1 MKYLSIILLLFL
13 FASCTYKSRCIR
25 CKDGDTIVLDNKEV
39 IRLAEIDANELS
51 QPGGNE
57 AKLFLSSL
65 ILNKTIEVRK
75 LGKDRY
81 GRTIGK
87 IWLNGLYINKIM
99 VDSGQAVS
107 YKKYS
112 SLYPYELEAK
122 QKHLGLWKYNNIVA
136 PSIWRHEHRKSF
148 N

>member
-1 MKYLSIILLLFL
+1 MKYILLLFL
-13 FASCTYKSRCIR
+13 FSCTYKSKCIR
-25 CKDGDTIVLDNKEV
+25 CKDGDTIVLENKDV
-39 IRLAEIDANELS
+39 IRLAEIDANELR
-51 QPGGNE
+51 QQGGIE
-57 AKLFLSSL
+57 AKEFLSSL

-87 IWLNGLYINKIM
+87 IYLNGLYINKIM
-99 VDSGQAVS
+99 VDSGEAWA

-122 QKHLGLWKYNNIVA
+122 QKHLGLWKYSKCIAPIV
-136 PSIWRHEHRKSF
+136 WRKEHKH
-148 N
+148 